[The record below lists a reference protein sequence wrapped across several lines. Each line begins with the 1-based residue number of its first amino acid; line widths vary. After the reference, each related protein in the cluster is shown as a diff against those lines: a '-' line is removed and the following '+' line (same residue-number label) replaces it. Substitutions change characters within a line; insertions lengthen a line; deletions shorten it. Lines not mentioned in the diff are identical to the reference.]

1 LAWLAISGEDAPD
14 LVSSAPVGAR
24 DLLRAKIEAVMGGI
38 AIVFAPFALGL
49 ALVSPMDAL
58 AAAAAI
64 VAAAASATAIQL
76 WFRTQARRS
85 HFRRRQ
91 TSSRVATF
99 AEAFASIAWAATGAL
114 AAAGTWLALLPG
126 LFALGTV
133 AFARMISPARA

>member
-1 LAWLAISGEDAPD
+1 
-14 LVSSAPVGAR
+14 
-24 DLLRAKIEAVMGGI
+24 
-38 AIVFAPFALGL
+38 
-49 ALVSPMDAL
+49 MDAL